1 MVTRDLNINLYDLE
15 GYQREEEIVAA
26 LTAAGLEDMLAH
38 FLLQRHLRD
47 GRTWRIVRVGRE
59 VWSRT
64 DYIPGTDFCIFRNV
78 AVRDPRHNLD
88 HYLVLGCL
96 RNSPLRKHTEYLGR
110 RKRSPLRPLITPM
123 REEGIFAALRR
134 SIPKPKSREARKKA
148 LILAAMWRLADERVS
163 AHRDP
168 AKYQAH
174 IWRLGCAINV
184 NLK

>member
-1 MVTRDLNINLYDLE
+1 
-15 GYQREEEIVAA
+15 
-26 LTAAGLEDMLAH
+26 
-38 FLLQRHLRD
+38 
-47 GRTWRIVRVGRE
+47 
-59 VWSRT
+59 
-64 DYIPGTDFCIFRNV
+64 
-78 AVRDPRHNLD
+78 
-88 HYLVLGCL
+88 
-96 RNSPLRKHTEYLGR
+96 
-110 RKRSPLRPLITPM
+110 M

-184 NLK
+184 NLKEDRHSFTEEAGEELERLLG